1 MGRPFDRD
9 FDLAEETT
17 TQELDLALLALV
29 AASAA
34 GTAVLSYLLWRRWA
48 AGVNGRSRRLLH
60 QLDAARSL
68 LRRQLASGQDDRADE
83 TRIRIAELQRA
94 IMQLEGYI

>member
-9 FDLAEETT
+9 FDLVEDAP
-17 TQELDLALLALV
+17 QDLDVALLALV

-34 GTAVLSYLLWRRWA
+34 GTAVLSYMLWRRWA
-48 AGVNGRSRRLLH
+48 AGMSGRSHRLLH
-60 QLDAARSL
+60 QLDGARNL
-68 LRRQLASGQDDRADE
+68 LRRQLATGQDDRADE

>member
-9 FDLAEETT
+9 FAEETT

-34 GTAVLSYLLWRRWA
+34 GTALLSYFLWRRWA
-48 AGVNGRSRRLLH
+48 MGIDGRSHRLLH
-60 QLDAARSL
+60 QLDAARNL
-68 LRRQLASGQDDRADE
+68 LRRQLATGQDDRADE

>member
-9 FDLAEETT
+9 FVLAEEP
-17 TQELDLALLALV
+17 TQELDVALLALV

-34 GTAVLSYLLWRRWA
+34 GTALLSYFLWRRWA
-48 AGVNGRSRRLLH
+48 AGVSGRSRRLLH
-60 QLDAARSL
+60 QLDAARNL
-68 LRRQLASGQDDRADE
+68 LRRQLATGQDDRADE

>member
-34 GTAVLSYLLWRRWA
+34 GTALLSYLLWRRWA
-48 AGVNGRSRRLLH
+48 AGVSGRSRRLLH

>member
-1 MGRPFDRD
+1 MGRPYVRD
-9 FDLAEETT
+9 FDVAEETT
-17 TQELDLALLALV
+17 TQEPDLALLTLI

-34 GTAVLSYLLWRRWA
+34 GTALLSYMLWRRWA
-48 AGVNGRSRRLLH
+48 MGVSGRSRRLLH
-60 QLDAARSL
+60 QLDVARSL
-68 LRRQLASGQDDRADE
+68 LRRQLATGQDDRADE

>member
-1 MGRPFDRD
+1 MGRPIDRD
-9 FDLAEETT
+9 FVLANDS
-17 TQELDLALLALV
+17 TQDLDLALLALV

-34 GTAVLSYLLWRRWA
+34 GTALLSYFLWRRWA
-48 AGVNGRSRRLLH
+48 AGVSGRSHRLLH
-60 QLDAARSL
+60 QLDSARTL
-68 LRRQLASGQDDRADE
+68 LRRQLATGQDDRADE

>member
-17 TQELDLALLALV
+17 QDLDLALLALV

-34 GTAVLSYLLWRRWA
+34 GTALLSYFLWRRWA
-48 AGVNGRSRRLLH
+48 AGMSGRSRRLLH
-60 QLDAARSL
+60 QLDTARNL
-68 LRRQLASGQDDRADE
+68 LRRQLATGQDDRANE

>member
-9 FDLAEETT
+9 FAEETP

-34 GTAVLSYLLWRRWA
+34 GTALLSYALWRRWA
-48 AGVNGRSRRLLH
+48 AGIDGRSRRLLH
-60 QLDAARSL
+60 QLDAARNL
-68 LRRQLASGQDDRADE
+68 LRRQLATGQEDRADE

>member
-9 FDLAEETT
+9 DLEETH
-17 TQELDLALLALV
+17 ELDVALLAAVL
-29 AASAA
+29 AGAA
-34 GTAVLSYLLWRRWA
+34 GTAFAAWFLWRHWA
-48 AGVNGRSRRLLH
+48 SGQTSRSRRLLH
-60 QLDAARSL
+60 QLDVARGQ
-68 LRRQLASGQDDRADE
+68 LRRQLANGQDDRADE

>member
-9 FDLAEETT
+9 FDLTEET
-17 TQELDLALLALV
+17 QEPDLALLALV

-34 GTAVLSYLLWRRWA
+34 GTALLSYFLWRRWA
-48 AGVNGRSRRLLH
+48 MGISGRSHRLLH

-68 LRRQLASGQDDRADE
+68 LRRQLATGQDDRADE